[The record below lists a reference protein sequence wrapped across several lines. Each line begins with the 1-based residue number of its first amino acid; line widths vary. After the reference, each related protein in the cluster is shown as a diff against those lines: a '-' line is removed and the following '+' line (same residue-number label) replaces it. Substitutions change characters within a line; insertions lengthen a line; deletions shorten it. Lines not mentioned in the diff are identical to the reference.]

1 MAYTTDDFRRVDP
14 RDINFALSYPFAVPG
29 GSYVYVDGHAM
40 ALADTTSADM
50 MSWTVDHRGTYRTL
64 GDLVHRTAHAD
75 MALDRLTPVVA
86 AGSNAS
92 PMQLLRKFQQRQDII
107 VPVLKMPVR
116 DWTVTYARHIAPYGS
131 IPASLEQAP
140 GETTQLFVN
149 FLDAEAMQGMHGT
162 ESIGTYYQL
171 AEVSL
176 PVDDAAP
183 WAAGMKAH
191 AYNSHT
197 GHLPFRPE
205 ALETTDTRFG
215 PRSQW
220 QMQDIVIDLL
230 GEDVSVMEF
239 IARNMSDEALRLKRE
254 RRLIEAKIKAPT

>member
-40 ALADTTSADM
+40 ALADTASSDM
-50 MSWTVDHRGTYRTL
+50 MAWIVHHRGIQRTL
-64 GDLVHRTAHAD
+64 GDVVHRTAHAD
-75 MALDRLTPVVA
+75 MALDRLTPIVA

-92 PMQLLRKFQQRQDII
+92 PMQLLRKFQQRRDII
-107 VPVLKMPVR
+107 VPCLKMPVR

-131 IPASLEQAP
+131 IPASLERAP

-149 FLDAEAMQGMHGT
+149 FLDAEAMDGMHGT

-176 PVDDAAP
+176 PEADSAP
-183 WAAGMKAH
+183 WASGMKAH
-191 AYNSHT
+191 AYTSHT
-197 GHLPFRPE
+197 GHLPFRPGG
-205 ALETTDTRFG
+205 LETSDRRFA

-220 QMQDIVIDLL
+220 QIQDIVIDLL

-239 IARNMSDEALRLKRE
+239 IARNMSDEAVRLQRE
-254 RRLIEAKIKAPT
+254 RRLIDADI

>member
-14 RDINFALSYPFAVPG
+14 RDINFALSYPFAVPVD
-29 GSYVYVDGHAM
+29 SYVYVDGHAM
-40 ALADTTSADM
+40 ALTDTTSADM
-50 MSWTVDHRGTYRTL
+50 MAWIVSHRGERRTL
-64 GDLVHRTAHAD
+64 GDVVHQTAHAD

-92 PMQLLRKFQQRQDII
+92 PMQLLRKFQQRKDII

-116 DWTVTYARHIAPYGS
+116 DWSVTYARHIAPYGS

-149 FLDAEAMQGMHGT
+149 FLDEEAMEGMHGT

-176 PVDDAAP
+176 PKADTAP

-205 ALETTDTRFG
+205 ALETTDTRYP

-239 IARNMSDEALRLKRE
+239 IAQNFSDEKLRLERE
-254 RRLIEAKIKAPT
+254 KRLIEAQIES